1 MKPFNL
7 IPLKP
12 LFHFLGLDS
21 SNTRLHYNLKQHGKH
36 REKLLT
42 EIRKRINVLSSNS
55 ILDDFLQE
63 DLISVDEHEEIS
75 RITNKDEAAKKIL
88 KYSEKNRPGSFS
100 RKLLSILKFYEL
112 DDLAESLQQDV
123 PAEGDTAGCIHD

>member
-1 MKPFNL
+1 M
-7 IPLKP
+7 
-12 LFHFLGLDS
+12 
-21 SNTRLHYNLKQHGKH
+21 
-36 REKLLT
+36 T

-123 PAEGDTAGCIHD
+123 LAEGDTAGCIHD